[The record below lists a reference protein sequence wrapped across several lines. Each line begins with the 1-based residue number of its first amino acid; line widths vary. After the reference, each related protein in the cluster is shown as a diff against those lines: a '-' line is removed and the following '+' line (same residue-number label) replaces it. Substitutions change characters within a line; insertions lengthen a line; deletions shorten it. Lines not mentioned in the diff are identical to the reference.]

1 MPSGFSVTKVHEV
14 ILKNGGK
21 MKNNVINLMNR
32 EQSSVPDDLMT
43 FKEIESK
50 YKIKYQTL
58 YKYTKTLKEIPVYT
72 RGGLRV
78 SERDVIEWLNSG
90 LEPARG

>member
-1 MPSGFSVTKVHEV
+1 
-14 ILKNGGK
+14 